1 MARSRV
7 CESRMRLSKKLGLIF
22 AASVIVVVATFRYLF
37 FVPAVAPPTLR
48 GGTQRAELN
57 IAGFQRQFSYYMPH
71 ELKPGAPVV
80 IIFHGSRGT
89 GERIQLATAFAF
101 DALADKHGFIVAYPD
116 AYERHWNDC
125 RAVGAYAAKELAV
138 DDVGFVRSLL
148 TYLQAEHGADP
159 ARVLSVGLSGG
170 GQMSLRLA
178 LEAPELI
185 RSAVAIAAN
194 MPAPNN
200 IVCKPEEKVV
210 AVMFINGTDD
220 ALNPFEGGEVGW
232 LGLFGRR
239 GTVLSALQSAQYW
252 ARLAGHE
259 SGPFQHRFP
268 DSAAADNSVAT
279 RMVWANSG
287 LAEVSLITVHG
298 GGHTIPNPK
307 QIFPRFLGPTNRD
320 FSAADEIWRFFLR
333 ELDRPK

>member
-1 MARSRV
+1 MV
-7 CESRMRLSKKLGLIF
+7 
-22 AASVIVVVATFRYLF
+22 
-37 FVPAVAPPTLR
+37 
-48 GGTQRAELN
+48 RAE
-57 IAGFQRQFSYYMPH
+57 R
-71 ELKPGAPVV
+71 
-80 IIFHGSRGT
+80 

-138 DDVGFVRSLL
+138 DDVGFVHSLL
-148 TYLQAEHGADP
+148 TYLQDEHGADP

-170 GQMSLRLA
+170 GQMRFTPGLGGAGINSQCGGDCCEYCRRQTIL
-178 LEAPELI
+178 P
-185 RSAVAIAAN
+185 AN
-194 MPAPNN
+194 R
-200 IVCKPEEKVV
+200 KEKAV

-220 ALNPFEGGEVGW
+220 SLNPFEGGARSGGSAC
-232 LGLFGRR
+232 LARR

-252 ARLAGHE
+252 ARLAGHK

-279 RMVWANSG
+279 RMVWADSG

-307 QIFPRFLGPTNRD
+307 QLFPRFLGPTNHD

-333 ELDRPK
+333 ELDRRNSRDTGFPGGPGEPLQ